1 MLRAEGLRH
10 AFGRV
15 RALDDISFL
24 LTPGQTLAIFGP
36 NGAGKTTLLK
46 VLAGLIRPQGGTTHV
61 EGGPRAVGWIGHHAQ
76 LYGHLTV
83 RENLLF
89 WAALYDVPAPLR
101 RARVD
106 EGLRRQGLADRADEP
121 VRALSRGLVQRAA
134 IARALLHEPRVL
146 LLDEPF
152 TGLDLAAAAELAPSI
167 LWVTFTFAAML
178 ALNRAFQ
185 LELENQALEGLLV
198 APISRTSIYWG
209 KLAANLVFVAVV
221 EAVGLPLFVLFFNVP
236 VAQVLGPLVGVI
248 ALATVGF
255 VTVGTLFSAMLVR
268 TRFAELML
276 PVLLLPFLIP
286 PLMGAVQVTARL
298 LAARPLSEVAG
309 WLRLLAAYD
318 VVFLTLATLL
328 FPHTVEQ

>member
-1 MLRAEGLRH
+1 MLRADGLRH

-61 EGGPRAVGWIGHHAQ
+61 EGGPRAVGWIGDHAQ

-152 TGLDLAAAAELAPSI
+152 TGLDLAAAAE
-167 LWVTFTFAAML
+167 F
-178 ALNRAFQ
+178 R
-185 LELENQALEGLLV
+185 
-198 APISRTSIYWG
+198 
-209 KLAANLVFVAVV
+209 
-221 EAVGLPLFVLFFNVP
+221 
-236 VAQVLGPLVGVI
+236 
-248 ALATVGF
+248 
-255 VTVGTLFSAMLVR
+255 
-268 TRFAELML
+268 
-276 PVLLLPFLIP
+276 
-286 PLMGAVQVTARL
+286 RL
-298 LAARPLSEVAG
+298 LAQLAGAGRIVVLATHNVGEGVELATDIAFQQRGRFVSLGPRGARTAGVVVEEYQRAVAG
-309 WLRLLAAYD
+309 G
-318 VVFLTLATLL
+318 
-328 FPHTVEQ
+328 